1 MSSSSSIY
9 LRVFH
14 SCTILT
20 LYFFYLSF
28 DSPHGQMFV
37 TADLYIAQGR
47 RSEGKFDFLL
57 FVLTPAYINLTLL
70 LPYYYYKG
78 EEAQGPVRKKGDR

>member
-1 MSSSSSIY
+1 MSSSLSMY

-28 DSPHGQMFV
+28 DRGQMIV
-37 TADLYIAQGR
+37 AAGLYVAESWPWAFIAQGR
-47 RSEGKFDFLL
+47 RIKASFDFRCL
-57 FVLTPAYINLTLL
+57 FYSRLNLTTLL
-70 LPYYYYKG
+70 SYYHYEG
-78 EEAQGPVRKKGDR
+78 EKARGRL